1 MANSIND
8 NSSINNLVEKLRYR
22 LKNFAIVAPNG
33 EQLGEVK
40 DFILD
45 SNRQLKL
52 VVQVNN
58 QPDSQLFLLISKLI
72 QKIEPANKT
81 VLVNLSKAEFQ
92 GLPKY
97 AKPEITLDNTINPIS
112 STSESVSESTN
123 QYGDRLNYSSDIS
136 VGGNVSTT
144 PLSEQDMQNEVQSNA
159 NLDSSNDLQE
169 TLNLGEEIIRL
180 LGERVVVERSKR
192 KVGEVI
198 VRKEIVT
205 RMVQVPVRYE
215 KLIIEQVGSEP
226 KQLAEIILG
235 EASVNIDDQPE
246 TVTRG
251 NNQTISQDEIN
262 LTAITQSTTS
272 SLNGELTVRG
282 KFDSPKTASLLLNA
296 IAMER
301 SQGCKQVRVE
311 IVVENEERKK
321 TYQEWFD
328 RCSIGG

>member
-1 MANSIND
+1 MAYSVND
-8 NSSINNLVEKLRYR
+8 NSSINNLVEKLKYR
-22 LKNFAIVAPNG
+22 LKNFVILAPNG
-33 EQLGEVK
+33 EQLGEVE

-52 VVQVNN
+52 VVRANN
-58 QPDSQLFLLISKLI
+58 SPESQSYLLLSKLI

-81 VLVNLSKAEFQ
+81 VLVNLDQAEFER
-92 GLPKY
+92 LPKY
-97 AKPEITLDNTINPIS
+97 AKPDPTSDNTINPIS
-112 STSESVSESTN
+112 SVSESVSESI
-123 QYGDRLNYSSDIS
+123 NYSSDLSQKENIP
-136 VGGNVSTT
+136 TT
-144 PLSEQDMQNEVQSNA
+144 PLFEQDMQNEVQNNI
-159 NLDSSNDLQE
+159 NLDSSDDIHQ
-169 TLNLGEEIIRL
+169 TVGLGEEIIRL

-198 VRKEIVT
+198 VRKEVET

-235 EASVNIDDQPE
+235 EASANIDDQPE
-246 TVTRG
+246 TVVRA
-251 NNQTISQDEIN
+251 NKSISQDDIN
-262 LTAITQSTTS
+262 KVALTQDTTT
-272 SLNGELTVRG
+272 SLNGELRVSG

-301 SQGCKQVRVE
+301 NQGCKQVRVE

-321 TYQEWFD
+321 TYQEWFN
-328 RCSIGG
+328 RCSIDS